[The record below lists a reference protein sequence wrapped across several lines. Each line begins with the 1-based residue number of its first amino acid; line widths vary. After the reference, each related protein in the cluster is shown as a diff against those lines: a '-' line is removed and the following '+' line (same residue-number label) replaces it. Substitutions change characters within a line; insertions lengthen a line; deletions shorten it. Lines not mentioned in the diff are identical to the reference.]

1 MPRFD
6 AASRDTDKFTRK
18 IHFPGPRIEVRGD
31 TVRITCGVIPFVIPH
46 PMRDPE
52 NPGEGP
58 RCYSSYVM
66 NWTPHHVRGDT
77 VRIEYGVTRTA
88 LLWWDTWAIVLSV

>member
-31 TVRITCGVIPFVIPH
+31 TVRI
-46 PMRDPE
+46 
-52 NPGEGP
+52 
-58 RCYSSYVM
+58 
-66 NWTPHHVRGDT
+66 
-77 VRIEYGVTRTA
+77 EYGVTFFVIPCSDAVSRKSRRGA
-88 LLWWDTWAIVLSV
+88 PLLFLLCHELDPASRAG